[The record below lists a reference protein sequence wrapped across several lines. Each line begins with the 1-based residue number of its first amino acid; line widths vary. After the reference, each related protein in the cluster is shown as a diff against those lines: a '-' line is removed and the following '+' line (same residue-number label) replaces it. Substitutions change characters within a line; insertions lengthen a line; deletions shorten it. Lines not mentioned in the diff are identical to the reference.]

1 MKGCPNFTQ
10 CPSSPSVRPSSP
22 STADTVSKRR
32 RTRVSM
38 MAAISLQALFVPCSI
53 LRPHIHLETQQ
64 EFLNHEARIIV
75 SIQQKRPSSET
86 FSHFCRISRGR
97 FECRDSFPHY
107 IRCPER
113 GNSFS
118 PFLRKRRK
126 GRRGEEGPSKG
137 KGPLHNL
144 GRGFKNRYP
153 SSFVAL

>member
-64 EFLNHEARIIV
+64 EFLNHAANIFV
-75 SIQQKRPSSET
+75 AIQQKRPSLET
-86 FSHFCRISRGR
+86 FSHFFAGFAVADLNVATRSHTISDVRNGAIPFLPFLERGGKGGGERRDRARGR
-97 FECRDSFPHY
+97 V
-107 IRCPER
+107 
-113 GNSFS
+113 
-118 PFLRKRRK
+118 
-126 GRRGEEGPSKG
+126 PSTIWGGASKIAT
-137 KGPLHNL
+137 LL
-144 GRGFKNRYP
+144 
-153 SSFVAL
+153 LL